1 MSQGNINNGNAP
13 QSITLT
19 REDLT
24 ALMENTAALAA
35 KDAVAQYLETRKRKS
50 SKKKAQTEGS
60 SSLDPNNGDPNK
72 DKSKVND
79 KDQGGTKKNTTQKDG
94 EASVHTVHDISGE
107 NKITNPARKDGSRT
121 HVTGE
126 NISAILP
133 SRRSPFTDDIL
144 SEALPKGVKIPSLPE
159 FDGTSDPQDH
169 IDKFYAKADLY
180 DITDAAYCK
189 IFRTTL
195 SGRALT
201 WFNKL
206 PSGSIANLEQL
217 TDCFIQQFSINK
229 KYPKTAAYLFT
240 VIQKEGECLRDYVR
254 RFTHAVHEVLHV
266 NHDLLAGIMQQNLRH
281 RKFKESIAGRPP
293 KNLEELLERAE
304 KYIRVEESIEPHYLN
319 KRKREEDKPDIRK
332 RDEKRT
338 AQSPRLQNTPL
349 NARLTDIL
357 VVAEKQGLLRP
368 PRPMQNNP
376 KRLRSEK
383 YCHFHKD
390 KGHTTEDCFSLRA
403 EIEKLIKRGHLGN
416 FVDKSRS
423 EKRDDRRRD
432 EQPKHDY
439 QKRHDEIGKQHER
452 ADENLP
458 SGGVIAVITG
468 GPACGDSNNARKA
481 LLRAAKGTNNL
492 SSPTSLSI
500 CEVET
505 IQDGLSFSDKD
516 LENPRGTHNDALII
530 SATISNF
537 WVKKILVDSGSSADI
552 IFHNAFVKLG
562 ISNAQLTPVNTPLVG
577 FSGEIVEA
585 LGEVTLPLSLGS
597 YPKRSTK
604 MVKFL
609 VVKASSAYNVI
620 LGRPSLNIF
629 QAIGSTYHMKLKF
642 PTPGGVGEALGDHRL
657 ARECHVVTLRG
668 SSENRKRQVSSEEKP
683 PKPEKLLRENGIHL
697 VDEEAESKER
707 ITATETLKHVAII
720 PTDPKKTL
728 KIGTELPPEL
738 EEKLKNFLGRNLDVF
753 AWGDEHLPGIPH
765 EYALHHLRVDPK
777 MRPVKQKKRAFG
789 PEKNRHIAAEVEKLL
804 VAKYIRPVSY
814 PDWLANVVL
823 VPKPGGKWRLCID
836 FTDLNK
842 ACPKDP
848 FPLPRIDLLVDSTA
862 GCELLT
868 FLDAYQGYNQIGLA
882 PEDREKA
889 SFITDRGIYCYDVM
903 PFGLKN
909 AGATYQRLV
918 NSMFEQLIGRNM
930 EVYIDDMLVKSI
942 QASNHLEDL
951 EECFSILRKY
961 RMKLNP
967 DKCTFGVRGGKFLGY
982 MVSERGIEANPEKI
996 KAILNMNP
1004 PKSVKG
1010 IQELTGRLAA
1020 LNRFISR
1027 SADKGLPFFKMLRSG
1042 KGFQW
1047 TEECQ
1052 QAFDELKVHLTSPP
1066 LLVKP
1071 NEGDTLLIY
1080 LAISAEAVSAVL
1092 VSEVGREHKPVYYIS
1107 RTLHGAE
1114 LRYTKIEK
1122 LALALVI
1129 AARKLRP
1136 YFHSHP
1142 IIVLTNH
1149 PLKQIILLCYPIILI
1164 L

>member
-1 MSQGNINNGNAP
+1 M
-13 QSITLT
+13 
-19 REDLT
+19 
-24 ALMENTAALAA
+24 
-35 KDAVAQYLETRKRKS
+35 
-50 SKKKAQTEGS
+50 
-60 SSLDPNNGDPNK
+60 
-72 DKSKVND
+72 
-79 KDQGGTKKNTTQKDG
+79 
-94 EASVHTVHDISGE
+94 
-107 NKITNPARKDGSRT
+107 
-121 HVTGE
+121 
-126 NISAILP
+126 SAILP

-144 SEALPKGVKIPSLPE
+144 SEALPKGVKISSLPE

-169 IDKFYAKADLY
+169 IDKFCVKADLY

-376 KRLRSEK
+376 KRQRSEK

-416 FVDKSRS
+416 FVDKSRG

-439 QKRHDEIGKQHER
+439 QKRHDETGKQHER

-500 CEVET
+500 CEVGT

-516 LENPRGTHNDALII
+516 LKNPRGTHNDALII

-537 WVKKILVDSGSSADI
+537 WVKKILVDLGSSVDI
-552 IFHNAFVKLG
+552 IFHDAFVKLG
-562 ISNAQLTPVNTPLVG
+562 ISNAQLTPVNTPLIG

-620 LGRPSLNIF
+620 LGR
-629 QAIGSTYHMKLKF
+629 QM
-642 PTPGGVGEALGDHRL
+642 
-657 ARECHVVTLRG
+657 TLRG
-668 SSENRKRQVSSEEKP
+668 SSKNRKRQVSSEEKP
-683 PKPEKLLRENGIHL
+683 PKPGKLLRENGIHL

-823 VPKPGGKWRLCID
+823 VPKPGGK
-836 FTDLNK
+836 
-842 ACPKDP
+842 
-848 FPLPRIDLLVDSTA
+848 
-862 GCELLT
+862 
-868 FLDAYQGYNQIGLA
+868 
-882 PEDREKA
+882 
-889 SFITDRGIYCYDVM
+889 
-903 PFGLKN
+903 
-909 AGATYQRLV
+909 
-918 NSMFEQLIGRNM
+918 
-930 EVYIDDMLVKSI
+930 
-942 QASNHLEDL
+942 
-951 EECFSILRKY
+951 
-961 RMKLNP
+961 
-967 DKCTFGVRGGKFLGY
+967 
-982 MVSERGIEANPEKI
+982 
-996 KAILNMNP
+996 
-1004 PKSVKG
+1004 
-1010 IQELTGRLAA
+1010 
-1020 LNRFISR
+1020 
-1027 SADKGLPFFKMLRSG
+1027 
-1042 KGFQW
+1042 
-1047 TEECQ
+1047 
-1052 QAFDELKVHLTSPP
+1052 
-1066 LLVKP
+1066 
-1071 NEGDTLLIY
+1071 
-1080 LAISAEAVSAVL
+1080 
-1092 VSEVGREHKPVYYIS
+1092 
-1107 RTLHGAE
+1107 
-1114 LRYTKIEK
+1114 
-1122 LALALVI
+1122 
-1129 AARKLRP
+1129 
-1136 YFHSHP
+1136 
-1142 IIVLTNH
+1142 
-1149 PLKQIILLCYPIILI
+1149 
-1164 L
+1164 